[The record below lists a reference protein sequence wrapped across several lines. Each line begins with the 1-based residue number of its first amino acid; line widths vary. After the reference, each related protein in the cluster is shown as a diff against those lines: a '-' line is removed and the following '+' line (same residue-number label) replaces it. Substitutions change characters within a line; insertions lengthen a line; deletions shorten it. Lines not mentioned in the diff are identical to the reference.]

1 MVLGSLA
8 FEPGAVT
15 ALDGRWG
22 LAAWSSCAFL
32 VIFGSLLAYTFYLSL
47 VRDWGP
53 SRAGAYSFVS
63 PSIAVVLGIIVL
75 DEQVSGMDVLGMGVM
90 LAAAWLALQD
100 RGSETDAP
108 CYEGVDL
115 ERGGSTWK
123 SIEGA

>member
-1 MVLGSLA
+1 ML
-8 FEPGAVT
+8 
-15 ALDGRWG
+15 
-22 LAAWSSCAFL
+22 
-32 VIFGSLLAYTFYLSL
+32 FGSLLAYTFYLSL

-75 DEQVSGMDVLGMGVM
+75 DEQVSGMDVLGMGIM
-90 LAAAWLALQD
+90 LAAAWLALQESGGEA
-100 RGSETDAP
+100 RAP
-108 CYEGVDL
+108 RHGGVVL